1 MWRKMKP
8 WFYFKMLIW
17 VKKWIIA
24 RYKKLS
30 VIFYFIV
37 RINSTLDIK
46 YTVNSYYG
54 QNRYN
59 SEKGKLEPKEVCIK
73 RNKERMQKLAYNHY
87 IILLEK
93 QR

>member
-1 MWRKMKP
+1 M
-8 WFYFKMLIW
+8 
-17 VKKWIIA
+17 KKWIIA

-37 RINSTLDIK
+37 KINSTLDIK
-46 YTVNSYYG
+46 YTENNYYG

-59 SEKGKLEPKEVCIK
+59 SEKGKLKAKEFCIK
-73 RNKERMQKLAYNHY
+73 RNKERMQKLASNHY

-93 QR
+93 KR